1 MGDIYIVKKK
11 SNWVEDNEIELRGDF
26 VEIDDEFI
34 KIIKIAE
41 IKIIINSKTQYNS
54 GPAYKTVM

>member
-26 VEIDDEFI
+26 IEIDDEFI
-34 KIIKIAE
+34 KFMKIAE
-41 IKIIINSKTQYNS
+41 IKITNSKTQHNS
-54 GPAYKTVM
+54 GPAYKMVM